1 MFGAGLPTP
10 PKRPTEGL
18 LFNPQKLACA
28 NFSLALCP
36 ALKFRRW
43 VAGAGLMFC
52 EGSPGFREDAP
63 TPATQTTPE
72 TKTSLPNCFER
83 QAFITMGDP
92 KPSAPPK
99 QGWVATFVT
108 RLCIIAWCSAVL
120 TEILPRS
127 MVESLVIVIGTQ
139 ACILGLLAC
148 LIVGLRFR
156 QGIFILLFVTTSVP
170 AAYFAVVLREI
181 ARIKGWLT

>member
-1 MFGAGLPTP
+1 
-10 PKRPTEGL
+10 
-18 LFNPQKLACA
+18 
-28 NFSLALCP
+28 
-36 ALKFRRW
+36 
-43 VAGAGLMFC
+43 
-52 EGSPGFREDAP
+52 
-63 TPATQTTPE
+63 
-72 TKTSLPNCFER
+72 
-83 QAFITMGDP
+83 MGDP

-148 LIVGLRFR
+148 FIVGLRFR

-181 ARIKGWLT
+181 ARLKGWLT